1 MPFVPIRAVKFSL
14 SLLTLAAAVLTLSG
28 CNTLANRRALYSP
41 AEGSGHWSKQYA
53 VYHENHEGIFGVS
66 HDEGNTRIRED
77 EGIFGVSNS
86 DNRLHPGRGPEEGI
100 FGISRNTDDYE

>member
-14 SLLTLAAAVLTLSG
+14 SLLTLAAVVLTLSG

-53 VYHENHEGIFGVS
+53 TYHEHHEGIFGVS
-66 HDEGNTRIRED
+66 HDLGNTRIRDD

-86 DNRLHPGRGPEEGI
+86 DNRLKPEPGPEEGI
-100 FGISRNTDDYE
+100 FGISRNDDHYE